1 MAIRIVTK
9 NVNDRQIL
17 RISAT
22 FHFFGGGGVTDSET
36 DFLDPELVDDRDL
49 FLLYLKAEPAK
60 SVLKSK
66 SCLRGLI

>member
-22 FHFFGGGGVTDSET
+22 FHFFGGFTDSDT
-36 DFLDPELVDDRDL
+36 DFLEPELVEDLDL
-49 FLLYLKAEPAK
+49 FLLYLKVEPAK

-66 SCLRGLI
+66 SCLRGFS

>member
-1 MAIRIVTK
+1 MAITIVNK
-9 NVNDRQIL
+9 NAKDRQIL

-22 FHFFGGGGVTDSET
+22 FHFFGGLTDSDT
-36 DFLDPELVDDRDL
+36 DFLDPELVEDLDL

-66 SCLRGLI
+66 SCLRGLS

>member
-1 MAIRIVTK
+1 MAIRIISK

-22 FHFFGGGGVTDSET
+22 FHFFGGVTDSDTDT
-36 DFLDPELVDDRDL
+36 DFLDPELVEDLDL
-49 FLLYLKAEPAK
+49 FLLYLKVEPAK

>member
-22 FHFFGGGGVTDSET
+22 FHFFGGVTDSDT